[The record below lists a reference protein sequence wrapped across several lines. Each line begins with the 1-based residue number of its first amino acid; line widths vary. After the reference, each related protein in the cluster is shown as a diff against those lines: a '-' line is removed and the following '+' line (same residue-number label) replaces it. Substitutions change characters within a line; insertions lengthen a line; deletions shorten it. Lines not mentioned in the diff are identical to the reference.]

1 MGHITLHMGI
11 GWVLE
16 AAVYIWVTCR
26 TVYGMK
32 EGSSVYGQFSDLGWH
47 EGKICSSGTPLYYT
61 LQRLVATM
69 CKICSMISSDGTPTL
84 LETQIIQAGKRF
96 TKDLMNLAHSHR
108 VVFTNTWFN
117 TKCAKQFRNSYFLW
131 RKCLLKVE
139 NFLGKREIP
148 DTNIKQHLI
157 IPPLEEKTSL

>member
-16 AAVYIWVTCR
+16 ATVYIWVTCR

-61 LQRLVATM
+61 LQRLVVTM
-69 CKICSMISSDGTPTL
+69 CKICSMISSDGTPTPL
-84 LETQIIQAGKRF
+84 WNPDHTEAGKRL
-96 TKDLMNLAHSHR
+96 TKDLINLGHCHC
-108 VVFTNTWFN
+108 VVFTNIWFN
-117 TKCAKQFRNSYFLW
+117 TPNVRNGSETVTFCDGSVCWRWKISMGSGKFLTPTYGNTW
-131 RKCLLKVE
+131 RAT
-139 NFLGKREIP
+139 F
-148 DTNIKQHLI
+148 
-157 IPPLEEKTSL
+157 